1 MTTAAATA
9 AVRAGTDL
17 EHSDGAPSGGLE
29 PLGGAVVYLGALPER
44 HDSVVCLTHFDGRPL
59 MVRNRRRA
67 WEFPGGHREPGE
79 DLYATARREVRE
91 EAGATL
97 GEVRVAGYYVLSG
110 GHTTVVTHAPV
121 ISLEPLSGKYETVEV
136 RTFDFLPPEHELS
149 WADGLYAHL
158 LRVLGL
164 PGAREDTGA
173 A

>member
-1 MTTAAATA
+1 M
-9 AVRAGTDL
+9 
-17 EHSDGAPSGGLE
+17 
-29 PLGGAVVYLGALPER
+29 YLGTVPEEY
-44 HDSVVCLTHFDGRPL
+44 DSVVCLTHLDGRPL

-79 DLYATARREVRE
+79 DLYATARREAWE

-110 GHTTVVTHAPV
+110 GHTTVVTHALV
-121 ISLEPLSGKYETVEV
+121 SSLEPLSGEYETVEV
-136 RTFDFLPPEHELS
+136 RTFDRLPPEQELS

-164 PGAREDTGA
+164 PGARDQNSSRLT
-173 A
+173 